1 MASVVLALVSL
12 AASAAAERHSSVF
25 VTGNPH
31 MDLKEETPAQAH
43 PTCTARNYQRL
54 FTLRNALRDLR
65 YCTCCFF
72 WFAQTMKCPAGAAGS
87 CPARTIDPNAVM
99 AIPMMTQA
107 DTLQGIVVKRYMGI
121 DIPLYRFKQPAR
133 LSPLELPFQVD
144 TS

>member
-1 MASVVLALVSL
+1 M
-12 AASAAAERHSSVF
+12 
-25 VTGNPH
+25 T
-31 MDLKEETPAQAH
+31 
-43 PTCTARNYQRL
+43 
-54 FTLRNALRDLR
+54 
-65 YCTCCFF
+65 
-72 WFAQTMKCPAGAAGS
+72 CPAGAAGS

-144 TS
+144 AS